1 MNPQQAKK
9 LEHEI
14 IKKLQVYIN
23 KNAAVIAAISGGPDS
38 MFLLHFLKQTSAKI
52 IVANLDHQ
60 VRKNSHKDTEF
71 VRRASQNLIFHS
83 KTMDIKKLGQKNKT
97 GIEETGRKERYRFF
111 NQLAKKYRA
120 HFIITAHHADDNLET
135 LLFNFTR
142 GASLQGLSGMPEY
155 ESPLLRPLLQ
165 FSKKQILDYLKFRKI
180 QYCTD
185 QTNYDTNYSRNFLRQ
200 EIIPGLKKLN
210 PNLAQTVSK
219 NTANIREINDFLKE
233 SARKFLAENTPHQLD
248 AKSFRSQPPVLQ
260 KQILLEAYRNIT
272 GETTN
277 ISATH
282 LEEILEIINNNIGN
296 KRKKFG
302 KIMMKLE
309 HGKIK
314 MPIAQKKP
322 LL

>member
-9 LEHEI
+9 LEHGI
-14 IKKLQVYIN
+14 LKKLQGYIN
-23 KNAAVIAAISGGPDS
+23 KNDVVIAAISGGPDS
-38 MFLLHFLKQTSAKI
+38 IFLLHLLKQTSAKI

-71 VRRASQNLIFHS
+71 VRQASQNLIFHS
-83 KTMDIKKLGQKNKT
+83 KTADIKELGRKNKT

-111 NQLAKKYRA
+111 NQLAKKYHA
-120 HFIITAHHADDNLET
+120 KFIITAHHADDNLET

-155 ESPLLRPLLQ
+155 EPPLLRPLLQ
-165 FSKKQILDYLKFRKI
+165 FSKKQILDYLEFKKI
-180 QYCTD
+180 PYCTD
-185 QTNYDTNYSRNFLRQ
+185 QTNYDTDYSRNFLRH

-233 SARKFLAENTPHQLD
+233 SARKFLAKNTPHQLD
-248 AKSFRSQPPVLQ
+248 AKSFRNQPLVLQ
-260 KQILLEAYRNIT
+260 KQIIFEVYRSIT

-282 LEEILEIINNNIGN
+282 LDEIIEIVNNNIGN
-296 KRKKFG
+296 KRKKLG
-302 KIMMKLE
+302 KIMIKLE
-309 HGKIK
+309 QGKIK
-314 MPIAQKKP
+314 LHSQN
-322 LL
+322 